1 MMCIETLRDQNMS
14 SKRKGLSNAPGH
26 ATNRDVRAGKFVG
39 VVDEADARAF
49 SQANTALMKD
59 VHGSK
64 AKAIE
69 VLKAS
74 GYLTA
79 SGKVAKRYR

>member
-1 MMCIETLRDQNMS
+1 MT
-14 SKRKGLSNAPGH
+14 SKRHTVSPSRGR
-26 ATNRDVRAGKFVG
+26 ATKRASGTGQFVG
-39 VVDEADARAF
+39 VVDEADAKAF

>member
-1 MMCIETLRDQNMS
+1 MS
-14 SKRKGLSNAPGH
+14 SKRDGRTHSPGRG
-26 ATNRDVRAGKFVG
+26 TKRDANTGKFVG

-49 SQANTALMKD
+49 SEANSSLMRD
-59 VHGSK
+59 VRGSK

-74 GYLTA
+74 GYLTS
-79 SGKVAKRYR
+79 SGKVAKAYR